1 MVAEQLIRPRYGA
14 RFRCIGSDCEAT
26 CCAGWN
32 VHIDRPTYK
41 KYKALP
47 AGELRSLLNANLEAL
62 STSNDSC
69 WAEIKLTPTRE
80 CPFQSTE
87 RLCRIQQEQGAEYL
101 SDVCSIYPR
110 ALNKIYGEL
119 ECSLDLSCPEAARL
133 VLLDP
138 HLMGSGRAEAPSCR
152 PALFRTVGTENS
164 DTENLAKDY
173 GAFRYFA
180 EIRATVLALL
190 QDRSYP
196 VWQRLFL
203 LGMMCKRLHKVSVS
217 LETNG
222 IPEILHKYREMTASG
237 TLRSAMEG
245 IPIQPLPQLTVIV
258 QLIDRRIKTSWSSP
272 RFHECVHDFVQGI
285 QYRDG
290 ASLESL
296 VPAYVDA
303 HERHYAPFMARREF
317 ILENYL
323 VNCVFSKLFPFQLQS
338 MSNPVSQN
346 LFSGYLMAVLHYA
359 LIKGLLIGM
368 SGHYGERFGMEQVI
382 KLVQSFV
389 KEIEHHTTFA
399 REVAG
404 LIESYSM
411 ASATGMAV
419 LLRN

>member
-1 MVAEQLIRPRYGA
+1 MVANPLIRAHYA
-14 RFRCIGSDCEAT
+14 AKFRCTGSECEAT

-32 VHIDRPTYK
+32 VNIDCTTYK

-47 AGELRSLLNANLEAL
+47 RGELRSLLNSNLVAD
-62 STSNDSC
+62 SSSNDDC
-69 WAEIKLTPTRE
+69 AAKVKLTPARE
-80 CPFQSTE
+80 CPFLSPE
-87 RLCRIQQEQGAEYL
+87 RLCRIQQERGAEYL
-101 SDVCSIYPR
+101 SDTCSIYPR
-110 ALNKIYGEL
+110 ALNRIDGEF
-119 ECSLDLSCPEAARL
+119 EGSLYLSCPEAARL

-138 HLMGSGRAEAPSCR
+138 RLLESDPGEASCFRAAVF
-152 PALFRTVGTENS
+152 LTV
-164 DTENLAKDY
+164 DTEQLAKGY
-173 GAFRYFA
+173 GAFRHFA
-180 EIRATVLALL
+180 DIRATVLALL

-203 LGMMCKRLHKVSVS
+203 LGMMCKRLHELSVS

-245 IPIQPLPQLTVIV
+245 IPAQPLSQLTVIL
-258 QLIDRRIKTSWSSP
+258 QLLDRRIKTAWSSP
-272 RFHECVHDFVQGI
+272 RFQECVSDFVRGI

-303 HERHYAPFMARREF
+303 HERHYAPFMAQREF

-338 MSNPVSQN
+338 MSDPAPQN

-359 LIKGLLIGM
+359 LIKGLLIGI
-368 SGHYGERFGMEQVI
+368 SGHYGEQFGTGQII

-389 KEIEHHTTFA
+389 KEIEHDTSFA
-399 REVAG
+399 KDIAG